1 MKLKVILRDN
11 PTVIYSYSNTDE
23 SLQWTLDI
31 SIYMDKD
38 FLLHL
43 YETEKIP
50 KFLFKIIK
58 I

>member
-11 PTVIYSYSNTDE
+11 PIVIYSYSNTNE

-38 FLLHL
+38 FH
-43 YETEKIP
+43 YIYMKQK
-50 KFLFKIIK
+50 KF
-58 I
+58 